1 MKWMKRIS
9 IWIVF
14 SLSLQCLGLFYIDKY
29 ILATDSK
36 VASKKVVEDV
46 SKAEEI
52 VDITVPEKAETVLV
66 SYDAKYLTYY
76 EDENLKLVNCKDGK
90 IKNIN
95 AEEGSK
101 ICFSEW
107 LPDRNRILL
116 VERKTGNESSNLV
129 LYSYDVLKN
138 EKVIVKELG
147 WSGSKSEVEN
157 IQTSPLTGVIYIQ
170 VSNEGLSSS
179 IYRIDRMGEI
189 NKKNTIPKLV
199 SNIAVL
205 RREDKLVYEGSVYN
219 KIYVTNT
226 DENIKDESIS
236 IEGVDRLTLIGAQND
251 NVYLA
256 ELKDDLVSKIYYG
269 KTSEDTST
277 WKELDLQNPSK
288 EKDLFVSADGKVYQ
302 NDELRGVVTEISSGI
317 ETSYE
322 GELSQM
328 YTKGIVSLVNNKVSF
343 VPFK

>member
-14 SLSLQCLGLFYIDKY
+14 SLSLQCLGLFYIDKHL
-29 ILATDSK
+29 LATDSK
-36 VASKKVVEDV
+36 VASKKVVEEV
-46 SKAEEI
+46 QKKEEV
-52 VDITVPEKAETVLV
+52 VDITVPEQAETVLV

-76 EDENLKLVNCKDGK
+76 EDEKLKLVNSKDGK
-90 IKNIN
+90 IKNID

-101 ICFSEW
+101 ISFSEW

-116 VERKTGNESSNLV
+116 VERKAENESGNLI
-129 LYSYDVLKN
+129 LYSYDVSKE
-138 EKVIVKELG
+138 EKVLVKELG

-157 IQTSPLTGVIYIQ
+157 IQTSPLTGVTYVQ

-189 NKKNTIPKLV
+189 NKLKTTPKLV

-226 DENIKDESIS
+226 DKNTKDESIS
-236 IEGVDRLTLIGAQND
+236 IQGVQRLTLVGAQND
-251 NVYLA
+251 NVYVA

-277 WKELDLQNPSK
+277 WKEIDLQSASK
-288 EKDLFVSADGKVYQ
+288 EKDLFVSSDGKVYQ
-302 NDELRGVVTEISSGI
+302 NDSIRGIITEISSGI

-328 YTKGIVSLVNNKVSF
+328 YTKGIVSLVNNKVCF

>member
-29 ILATDSK
+29 LLATDSK
-36 VASKKVVEDV
+36 VVTKKVVED
-46 SKAEEI
+46 KKEKEKI
-52 VDITVPEKAETVLV
+52 VDITVPEDAETVLV
-66 SYDAKYLTYY
+66 SYDAKYLTYN
-76 EDENLKLVNCKDGK
+76 EDEKLKLVNCKDGK

-101 ICFSEW
+101 ISFSEW

-116 VERKTGNESSNLV
+116 IEKKSGNESSNLL
-129 LYSYDVLKN
+129 LYSYDVSKD
-138 EKVIVKELG
+138 EKELVKEVA
-147 WSGSKSEVEN
+147 WSGAKSEVEN
-157 IQTSPLTGVIYIQ
+157 IQLSTLTGVTYVQ
-170 VSNEGLSSS
+170 VSNEGISSS
-179 IYRIDRMGEI
+179 IYRIDRMGDI
-189 NKKNTIPKLV
+189 TKINTIPKLV

-219 KIYVTNT
+219 KIYVT
-226 DENIKDESIS
+226 DSEKSIS
-236 IEGVDRLTLIGAQND
+236 VKGVERLTLIGAQND
-251 NVYLA
+251 DVYLG

-269 KTSEDTST
+269 KTSEDTSE
-277 WKELDLQNPSK
+277 WKEFDLKNASK

-302 NDELRGVVTEISSGI
+302 NDDVRGVITEISSGI

-328 YTKGIVSLVNNKVSF
+328 YTKGLVSIVNNKVSF